1 MGELRELPNIGK
13 ELERQLIQ
21 VNITSYEQL
30 KKTGSKQAWL
40 KIKEID
46 PSACINRLYGL
57 EGAIQKIR
65 KSELSP
71 EIKAELKEFYYT
83 FK

>member
-1 MGELRELPNIGK
+1 MGDLSELPNIGK
-13 ELERQLIQ
+13 EIEKQLNQ

-30 KKTGSKQAWL
+30 TETGSRQAWL
-40 KIKEID
+40 KIREID
-46 PSACINRLYGL
+46 SSACINRLYGL

-71 EIKAELKEFYYT
+71 EIKAELKEFYSA

>member
-1 MGELRELPNIGK
+1 MGELSELPNIGK
-13 ELERQLIQ
+13 AVEEQLNQ
-21 VNITSYEQL
+21 VNIATYDQL
-30 KKTGSKQAWL
+30 RETGSRQAWL
-40 KIKEID
+40 NIKAMD
-46 PSACINRLYGL
+46 PSACINRLYAL

-71 EIKAELKEFYYT
+71 EVKAELKEFYHT

>member
-1 MGELRELPNIGK
+1 MGELNELPNIGIETEK
-13 ELERQLIQ
+13 QLNQ

-30 KKTGSKQAWL
+30 KEAGSRQAWL
-40 KIKEID
+40 KIREID
-46 PSACINRLYGL
+46 PSACVNRLYGL